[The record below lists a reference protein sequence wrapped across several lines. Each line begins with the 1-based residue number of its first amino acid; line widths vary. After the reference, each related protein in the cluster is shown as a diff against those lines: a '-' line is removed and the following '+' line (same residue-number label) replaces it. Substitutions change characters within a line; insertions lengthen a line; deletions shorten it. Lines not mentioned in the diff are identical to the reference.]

1 MYGGAPGW
9 KFDYYSYEAYRRK
22 YQDDIR
28 EVPRVTV
35 MSLDQEELNRYIEL
49 LKRGKRRLATLDNES
64 IYELMSIKRGE
75 KVTLSATLLFS
86 PYPQAYFP
94 QLCIT
99 AIAVPGTE
107 IGCLGGSGERFL
119 DNQRIEGSIPEM
131 LEEAISFVK
140 RNMKNIALQMNLK
153 MSLCII

>member
-1 MYGGAPGW
+1 MADRPCYYQGRGRLKGSYTRIGDSDEPMTE
-9 KFDYYSYEAYRRK
+9 YEIYSYEAYRRK

-75 KVTLSATLLFS
+75 KVTLSATLLLVHIHRHIFHNCVLR
-86 PYPQAYFP
+86 
-94 QLCIT
+94 QL
-99 AIAVPGTE
+99 
-107 IGCLGGSGERFL
+107 
-119 DNQRIEGSIPEM
+119 
-131 LEEAISFVK
+131 
-140 RNMKNIALQMNLK
+140 
-153 MSLCII
+153 